1 MKESHRG
8 SDAEQAFGV
17 ISSRLDSGLMQL
29 RCPGGHGHPFE
40 RGWAGPTA
48 ECGDLPDF
56 RGIKFT
62 NLSLVVSLGKLHQ
75 CNRIQ
80 FHNLISV
87 TVDKFELSY
96 FGFSQILF

>member
-17 ISSRLDSGLMQL
+17 VSSRLNSGLMQL

-48 ECGDLPDF
+48 ECSAEAQNPIGLLDFQGDQVHELV
-56 RGIKFT
+56 
-62 NLSLVVSLGKLHQ
+62 LSSIIGKTSSMQPHSVS
-75 CNRIQ
+75 
-80 FHNLISV
+80 
-87 TVDKFELSY
+87 
-96 FGFSQILF
+96 